1 MAREIEL
8 EEICKPL
15 IETALLKQC
24 WIASEQIDAALVAS
38 VLRYDLA
45 IAIWPDA
52 SKPTSVGG
60 SLELV
65 RKIPDQVK
73 GDFGRANSFPCIDEN
88 TALKLQALC
97 DEVRRNAAAGL
108 KNWQ

>member
-24 WIASEQIDAALVAS
+24 WIASERIDAALVAS

-60 SLELV
+60 WLELV
-65 RKIPDQVK
+65 RKIPDQCAVE
-73 GDFGRANSFPCIDEN
+73 RANSFPCIDAN
-88 TALKLQALC
+88 TALKLRALC
-97 DEVRRNAAAGL
+97 DQVRGNAAAL
-108 KNWQ
+108 R